1 MYLKSTKD
9 IKRRGESMIKK
20 LAPYMKKYKTQLMLG
35 VLCAALEA
43 IFELLIPLVMA
54 QIVDVGI
61 STGNTIYTI
70 KMGLLMLVMAA
81 ISLSFGIGL
90 SKFSAIA
97 GQGFGAEL
105 RQAEYEKIQTYSF
118 KNIEKFSTAS
128 LITRL
133 TTDITMIQNALTM
146 GIKLLVRAPMMLIV
160 ACILAVTISPK
171 LAMIFLV
178 SMPVLII
185 SIGLIIKNVK
195 PKFESMQKKIDNL
208 NTTVQ
213 ENLIGIRVVKSF
225 VRRNKEKEKFKN
237 SNDELLQASEGAF
250 GIVVLNMPIMQLVV
264 FASIIG
270 ILWFGGNMVHAG
282 TLTVGKLTSFMTY
295 SFQILMALMMLSMV
309 LMMLSRSVASVQRI
323 IEVLEEEPDIKD
335 PVNPITEVK
344 NGEIEFR
351 NVNFKYEDDSDENNL
366 EGINIKIKAGE
377 TIGVIGSTGSGKSS
391 LVQLIPR
398 LYDAT
403 EGEVYVGG
411 VNVKNYHIETL
422 RNEVAM
428 VLQKNTLFS
437 GTIKENLMWGNENAT
452 DAEIEAAASSACV
465 DEFID
470 RLPGRYDMH
479 LEQGGVNVSGGQ
491 KQRLCIA
498 RAILKQP
505 KVLILDDSTSAVDTA
520 TDAKIRKAFAE
531 DLKDTTKIIIA
542 QRVNSVSTADK
553 IIVMDDG
560 KISAIGTHDELM
572 ESSEIY
578 KDVYESQTEGSGDF
592 DENGGE

>member
-1 MYLKSTKD
+1 
-9 IKRRGESMIKK
+9 MIKK
-20 LAPYMKKYKTQLMLG
+20 LAPYMKKYKTPLILA

-61 STGNTIYTI
+61 SSGDTGYTI

-81 ISLSFGIGL
+81 ISLSFGLGL

-97 GQGFGAEL
+97 GQGFGAEI

-133 TTDITMIQNALTM
+133 TTDITMIQNSMTM

-160 ACILAVTISPK
+160 ACILSVTISAK

-195 PKFESMQKKIDNL
+195 PRFEAMQKKIDNL

-213 ENLIGIRVVKSF
+213 ENLIGMRVVKSF
-225 VRRNKEKEKFKN
+225 VRRNKEKEKFKA
-237 SNDELLQASEGAF
+237 SNDDLLQASEGAF
-250 GIVVLNMPIMQLVV
+250 GIVVLNMPIMQVVV
-264 FASIIG
+264 FASVIG

-295 SFQILMALMMLSMV
+295 SFQILMSLMMLSMV
-309 LMMLSRSVASVQRI
+309 LMMLSRAVASAQRI

-335 PVNPITEVK
+335 PVNPVTEVK

-366 EGINIKIKAGE
+366 EGINITIKAGE
-377 TIGVIGSTGSGKSS
+377 TVGIIGSSGSGKSS

-411 VNVKNYHIETL
+411 VNVKDYHIETL

-437 GTIKENLMWGNENAT
+437 GTIRENLMWGNENAT
-452 DAEIEAAASSACV
+452 EAEIEAAAASACV

-479 LEQGGVNVSGGQ
+479 IEQGGVNVSGGQ

-542 QRVNSVSTADK
+542 QRVNSVATADK

-578 KDVYESQTEGSGDF
+578 KDVYKSQQEGVGLR
-592 DENGGE
+592 E

>member
-1 MYLKSTKD
+1 
-9 IKRRGESMIKK
+9 MIKK
-20 LAPYMKKYKTQLMLG
+20 LAPYMKKYKTPLILG

-43 IFELLIPLVMA
+43 TFELLIPLVMA
-54 QIVDVGI
+54 KIVDVGI
-61 STGNTIYTI
+61 STGNMTYTI

-81 ISLSFGIGL
+81 ISLSFGLGL
-90 SKFSAIA
+90 AKFSAIA

-133 TTDITMIQNALTM
+133 TTDITMIQNSLTM

-160 ACILAVTISPK
+160 ACILSVTISSQ

-185 SIGLIIKNVK
+185 AIGLIIKNVK
-195 PKFESMQKKIDNL
+195 PRFEAMQKKIDNL

-213 ENLIGIRVVKSF
+213 ENLIGMRVVKSF
-225 VRRNKEKEKFKN
+225 VRRNKEKEKFKL
-237 SNDELLQASEGAF
+237 SNDDLLQASEGAF
-250 GIVVLNMPIMQLVV
+250 GVVVLNMPIMQVVV
-264 FASIIG
+264 FSSVIG

-295 SFQILMALMMLSMV
+295 SFQILMSLMMLSMV
-309 LMMLSRSVASVQRI
+309 LMMMSRAVASAQRI
-323 IEVLEEEPDIKD
+323 IEVLEEESDIQD

-366 EGINIKIKAGE
+366 EGINVTIKAGE
-377 TIGVIGSTGSGKSS
+377 TVGIIGSTGSGKSS

-403 EGEVYVGG
+403 EGEVFVGG
-411 VNVKNYHIETL
+411 VNVKDYHIETL

-437 GTIKENLMWGNENAT
+437 GTIRENLMWGNENAT
-452 DAEIEAAASSACV
+452 EAEIEAAAASACV

-479 LEQGGVNVSGGQ
+479 IEQGGVNVSGGQ

-542 QRVNSVSTADK
+542 QRVNSVATADK

-578 KDVYESQTEGSGDF
+578 KDVYKSQQEGVGLR
-592 DENGGE
+592 E

>member
-1 MYLKSTKD
+1 
-9 IKRRGESMIKK
+9 MIKK
-20 LAPYMKKYKTQLMLG
+20 LAPYMKKYKTPLILG

-43 IFELLIPLVMA
+43 TFELLIPLVMA

-61 STGNTIYTI
+61 STGDTGYTI
-70 KMGLLMLVMAA
+70 KMGLLMVVMAA

-97 GQGFGAEL
+97 GQGFGAEI

-133 TTDITMIQNALTM
+133 TTDITMIQNSLTM
-146 GIKLLVRAPMMLIV
+146 GIKLLVRVPMMLIV
-160 ACILAVTISPK
+160 ACILSVTISSK

-185 SIGLIIKNVK
+185 AIGLIIKNVK
-195 PKFESMQKKIDNL
+195 PRFEAMQKKIDNL

-213 ENLIGIRVVKSF
+213 ENLIAIRVVKSF
-225 VRRNKEKEKFKN
+225 VRRNKEKEKFKV
-237 SNDELLQASEGAF
+237 SNDDLLQASEGAF
-250 GIVVLNMPIMQLVV
+250 GIVVLNMPVMQVVV
-264 FASIIG
+264 FSSVIG
-270 ILWFGGNMVHAG
+270 ILWFGGNMVNAG

-295 SFQILMALMMLSMV
+295 SFQILMSLMMLSMV
-309 LMMLSRSVASVQRI
+309 LMMMSRAVASAQRI

-335 PVNPITEVK
+335 PVNPVTEVRD
-344 NGEIEFR
+344 GEIEFR
-351 NVNFKYEDDSDENNL
+351 NVNFKYEDDGDENNL
-366 EGINIKIKAGE
+366 EGINIKIKSGE
-377 TIGVIGSTGSGKSS
+377 TIGIIGSTGSGKSS

-403 EGEVYVGG
+403 EGEVFVGG

-452 DAEIEAAASSACV
+452 DAEIEAAATSACV

-542 QRVNSVSTADK
+542 QRVNSVATADK

-578 KDVYESQTEGSGDF
+578 KDVYKSQQEGVGLR
-592 DENGGE
+592 E

>member
-1 MYLKSTKD
+1 
-9 IKRRGESMIKK
+9 MIKK
-20 LAPYMKKYKTQLMLG
+20 LAPYMKKYKTPLILG

-43 IFELLIPLVMA
+43 TFELLIPLVMA

-61 STGNTIYTI
+61 STGDTGYTI
-70 KMGLLMLVMAA
+70 KMGLLMVVMAA
-81 ISLSFGIGL
+81 ISLSFGLGL

-133 TTDITMIQNALTM
+133 TTDITMIQNSLTM

-160 ACILAVTISPK
+160 ACILSVTISPQ

-185 SIGLIIKNVK
+185 CIGLIIKNVK
-195 PKFESMQKKIDNL
+195 PRFEAMQKKIDNL

-225 VRRNKEKEKFKN
+225 VRRNKEKEKFKI
-237 SNDELLQASEGAF
+237 SNDDLLNASEGAF
-250 GIVVLNMPIMQLVV
+250 GIVVLNMPIMQVVV
-264 FASIIG
+264 FASVIG

-295 SFQILMALMMLSMV
+295 SFQILMSLMMLSMV
-309 LMMLSRSVASVQRI
+309 LMMMSRAVASAQRI
-323 IEVLEEEPDIKD
+323 LEVLEEESDIKD

-344 NGEIEFR
+344 DGEIEFR

-366 EGINIKIKAGE
+366 EAINIKIKAGE
-377 TIGVIGSTGSGKSS
+377 TVGIIGSTGSGKSS

-411 VNVKNYHIETL
+411 VNVKDYHIETL

-452 DAEIEAAASSACV
+452 DAEIEAAATSACV

-479 LEQGGVNVSGGQ
+479 IEQGGVNVSGGQ

-520 TDAKIRKAFAE
+520 TDAKIRKAFVE

-542 QRVNSVSTADK
+542 QRVNSVATADK

-578 KDVYESQTEGSGDF
+578 KDVYKSQQEGVGLR
-592 DENGGE
+592 E

>member
-1 MYLKSTKD
+1 
-9 IKRRGESMIKK
+9 MIKK

-61 STGNTIYTI
+61 STGNTTYTI

-225 VRRNKEKEKFKN
+225 VRRNKEKEKFKK

-295 SFQILMALMMLSMV
+295 SFQILMSLMMLSMV
-309 LMMLSRSVASVQRI
+309 LMMLSRSVASAQRI

-578 KDVYESQTEGSGDF
+578 KDVYKSQQEGVGLR
-592 DENGGE
+592 E

>member
-1 MYLKSTKD
+1 
-9 IKRRGESMIKK
+9 MIKK
-20 LAPYMKKYKTQLMLG
+20 LAPYMKKYKTPLILG

-43 IFELLIPLVMA
+43 TFELLIPLVMA

-61 STGNTIYTI
+61 STGDTGYTI
-70 KMGLLMLVMAA
+70 KMGLLMVVMVA

-97 GQGFGAEL
+97 GQGFGAEI

-133 TTDITMIQNALTM
+133 TTDITMIQNSLTM

-160 ACILAVTISPK
+160 ACILSVTISSK

-185 SIGLIIKNVK
+185 AIGLIIKNVK
-195 PKFESMQKKIDNL
+195 PRFEAMQKKIDNL

-213 ENLIGIRVVKSF
+213 ENLIAIRVVKSF
-225 VRRNKEKEKFKN
+225 VRRNKEKEKFKV
-237 SNDELLQASEGAF
+237 SNDDLLQASEGAF
-250 GIVVLNMPIMQLVV
+250 GIVVLNMPVMQVVV
-264 FASIIG
+264 FSSVIG
-270 ILWFGGNMVHAG
+270 ILWFGGNMVNAG

-295 SFQILMALMMLSMV
+295 SFQILMSLMMLSMV
-309 LMMLSRSVASVQRI
+309 LMMMSRAVASAQRI

-335 PVNPITEVK
+335 PVNPVTEVRD
-344 NGEIEFR
+344 GEIEFR
-351 NVNFKYEDDSDENNL
+351 NVNFKYEDDGDENNL
-366 EGINIKIKAGE
+366 EGINIKIKSGE
-377 TIGVIGSTGSGKSS
+377 TIGIIGSTGSGKSS

-403 EGEVYVGG
+403 EGEVFVGG

-452 DAEIEAAASSACV
+452 DAEIEAAATSACV

-542 QRVNSVSTADK
+542 QRVNSVATADK

-578 KDVYESQTEGSGDF
+578 KDVYKSQQEGVGLR
-592 DENGGE
+592 E

>member
-1 MYLKSTKD
+1 MV
-9 IKRRGESMIKK
+9 KK
-20 LAPYMKKYKTQLMLG
+20 LAPYMKKYKTPLILA

-61 STGNTIYTI
+61 SSGDTGYTI
-70 KMGLLMLVMAA
+70 KMGLLMLIMAA
-81 ISLSFGIGL
+81 ISLSFGLGL

-97 GQGFGAEL
+97 GQGFGAEI

-133 TTDITMIQNALTM
+133 TTDITMIQNSMTM

-160 ACILAVTISPK
+160 ACILSVTISAK

-195 PKFESMQKKIDNL
+195 PRFEAMQKKIDNL

-213 ENLIGIRVVKSF
+213 ENLIGMRVVKSF
-225 VRRNKEKEKFKN
+225 VRRNKEKEKFKA
-237 SNDELLQASEGAF
+237 SNDDLLQASEGAF
-250 GIVVLNMPIMQLVV
+250 GIVVLNMPIMQVVV
-264 FASIIG
+264 FASVIG

-282 TLTVGKLTSFMTY
+282 ALTVGKLTSFMTY
-295 SFQILMALMMLSMV
+295 SFQILMSLMMLSMV
-309 LMMLSRSVASVQRI
+309 LMMLSRAVASAQRI

-335 PVNPITEVK
+335 PVNPVTEVK

-366 EGINIKIKAGE
+366 EGINITIKAGE
-377 TIGVIGSTGSGKSS
+377 TVGIIGSTGSGKSS

-411 VNVKNYHIETL
+411 VNVKDYHIETL

-437 GTIKENLMWGNENAT
+437 GTIRENLMWGNENAT
-452 DAEIEAAASSACV
+452 EAEIEAAAASACV

-479 LEQGGVNVSGGQ
+479 IEQGGVNVSGGQ

-542 QRVNSVSTADK
+542 QRVNSVATADK

-578 KDVYESQTEGSGDF
+578 KDVYKSQQEGVGLR
-592 DENGGE
+592 E

>member
-1 MYLKSTKD
+1 
-9 IKRRGESMIKK
+9 MIKK
-20 LAPYMKKYKTQLMLG
+20 LAPYMKKYKTPLILG

-43 IFELLIPLVMA
+43 TFELLIPLVMA

-61 STGNTIYTI
+61 STGDTGYTI

-133 TTDITMIQNALTM
+133 TTDITMIQNSLTM

-160 ACILAVTISPK
+160 ACILSVAISPQ

-195 PKFESMQKKIDNL
+195 PRFEAMQKKIDNL

-225 VRRNKEKEKFKN
+225 VRRNKEKDKFKK

-250 GIVVLNMPIMQLVV
+250 GIVVLNMPIMQAVV

-295 SFQILMALMMLSMV
+295 SFQILMSLMMLSMV

-335 PVNPITEVK
+335 TVNPITEVK

-452 DAEIEAAASSACV
+452 DAEIEAAATSACA
-465 DEFID
+465 DEFINI
-470 RLPGRYDMH
+470 LPGKYDMH

-520 TDAKIRKAFAE
+520 TDAKIRAAFAN

-542 QRVNSVSTADK
+542 QRVNSVATADK

-560 KISAIGTHDELM
+560 KISAIGTHEELM
-572 ESSEIY
+572 ENSEIY
-578 KDVYESQTEGSGDF
+578 KDVYKSQQEGVGLR
-592 DENGGE
+592 E

>member
-1 MYLKSTKD
+1 
-9 IKRRGESMIKK
+9 MIKK
-20 LAPYMKKYKTQLMLG
+20 LAPYMKKYKTPLILG

-43 IFELLIPLVMA
+43 TFELLIPLVMA

-61 STGNTIYTI
+61 STGDTGYTI
-70 KMGLLMLVMAA
+70 KMGLLMVVMAA
-81 ISLSFGIGL
+81 ISLSFGLGL

-105 RQAEYEKIQTYSF
+105 RQAEYEKIQSYSF

-133 TTDITMIQNALTM
+133 TTDITMIQNSLTM

-160 ACILAVTISPK
+160 ACILSVTISPK

-195 PKFESMQKKIDNL
+195 PRFEVMQGKIDNL

-225 VRRNKEKEKFKN
+225 VRCNKEKEKFKA
-237 SNDELLQASEGAF
+237 SNDNLLQASEGAF
-250 GIVVLNMPIMQLVV
+250 SIVVLNMPIMQVVV
-264 FASIIG
+264 FASVIG
-270 ILWFGGNMVHAG
+270 ILWFGGNMVYAG

-295 SFQILMALMMLSMV
+295 SFQILMSLMMLSMV
-309 LMMLSRSVASVQRI
+309 LMMMSRAVASAQRI
-323 IEVLEEEPDIKD
+323 IEVLEEKPDIKD

-344 NGEIEFR
+344 DGEIEFR
-351 NVNFKYEDDSDENNL
+351 NVNFRYEDDSDENNL
-366 EGINIKIKAGE
+366 EAINIKIKAGE
-377 TIGVIGSTGSGKSS
+377 TVGIIGSTGSGKSS

-411 VNVKNYHIETL
+411 VNVKDYHIETL

-452 DAEIEAAASSACV
+452 DAEIEAAATSACV

-479 LEQGGVNVSGGQ
+479 IEQGGVNVSGGQ

-520 TDAKIRKAFAE
+520 TDAKVRKAFVE

-542 QRVNSVSTADK
+542 QRVNSVATADK

-578 KDVYESQTEGSGDF
+578 KDVYKSQQEGVGLR
-592 DENGGE
+592 E

>member
-1 MYLKSTKD
+1 
-9 IKRRGESMIKK
+9 MIKK
-20 LAPYMKKYKTQLMLG
+20 LAPYMKKYKTPLILG

-43 IFELLIPLVMA
+43 TFELLIPLVMA

-61 STGNTIYTI
+61 SSGDMGYTI
-70 KMGLLMLVMAA
+70 KMGLLMVVMAA
-81 ISLSFGIGL
+81 ISLSFGIAL

-133 TTDITMIQNALTM
+133 TTDITMIQNSITM

-160 ACILAVTISPK
+160 ACILSVTISSK

-185 SIGLIIKNVK
+185 AIGLIIKNVK
-195 PKFESMQKKIDNL
+195 PRFEAMQKKIDNL

-225 VRRNKEKEKFKN
+225 VRRNKEKEKFKV
-237 SNDELLQASEGAF
+237 SNDDLLQASEGAF
-250 GIVVLNMPIMQLVV
+250 GIVVLNMPVMQVVV
-264 FASIIG
+264 FSSVIG
-270 ILWFGGNMVHAG
+270 ILWFGGNMVHEG

-295 SFQILMALMMLSMV
+295 SFQILMSLMLLSMV
-309 LMMLSRSVASVQRI
+309 LMMMSRAVASAQRI
-323 IEVLEEEPDIKD
+323 IEVLEEEPDIVD
-335 PVNPITEVK
+335 PVNPVTEVK
-344 NGEIEFR
+344 DGEIEFR
-351 NVNFKYEDDSDENNL
+351 NVNFKYEDESDENNL

-377 TIGVIGSTGSGKSS
+377 TVGIIGSTGSGKSS

-411 VNVKNYHIETL
+411 VNVKDYHIETL

-452 DAEIEAAASSACV
+452 DAEIEAAATSACV

-470 RLPGRYDMH
+470 RLPGRYDMY

-560 KISAIGTHDELM
+560 KISAIGTHEELM

-578 KDVYESQTEGSGDF
+578 KDVYKSQQEGVGLR
-592 DENGGE
+592 E

>member
-1 MYLKSTKD
+1 
-9 IKRRGESMIKK
+9 MIKK
-20 LAPYMKKYKTQLMLG
+20 LAPYMKKYKTPLILG

-43 IFELLIPLVMA
+43 TFELLIPLVMA
-54 QIVDVGI
+54 KIVDVGI
-61 STGNTIYTI
+61 STGNMTYTI

-81 ISLSFGIGL
+81 ISLSFGLGL
-90 SKFSAIA
+90 SKFAAIA

-105 RQAEYEKIQTYSF
+105 RQAEYEKVQTYSF

-133 TTDITMIQNALTM
+133 TTDITMIQNSLTM

-160 ACILAVTISPK
+160 ACILSVTISSQ
-171 LAMIFLV
+171 LAMIFSV

-185 SIGLIIKNVK
+185 AIGLIIKNVK
-195 PKFESMQKKIDNL
+195 PRFEAMQKKIDNL

-213 ENLIGIRVVKSF
+213 ENLIGMRVVKSF
-225 VRRNKEKEKFKN
+225 VRRNKEKEKFKL
-237 SNDELLQASEGAF
+237 SNDDLLQASEGAF
-250 GIVVLNMPIMQLVV
+250 GVVVLNMPIMQVVV
-264 FASIIG
+264 FSSVIG

-295 SFQILMALMMLSMV
+295 SFQILMSLMMLSMV
-309 LMMLSRSVASVQRI
+309 LMMMSRAVASAQRI
-323 IEVLEEEPDIKD
+323 IEVLEEESDIQD

-366 EGINIKIKAGE
+366 EGINVTIKAGE
-377 TIGVIGSTGSGKSS
+377 TVGIIGSTGSGKSS

-403 EGEVYVGG
+403 EGEVFVGG
-411 VNVKNYHIETL
+411 VNVKDYHIETL

-452 DAEIEAAASSACV
+452 EAEIEAAAASACV

-479 LEQGGVNVSGGQ
+479 IEQGGVNVSGGQ

-578 KDVYESQTEGSGDF
+578 KDVYKSQQEGVGLR
-592 DENGGE
+592 E

>member
-1 MYLKSTKD
+1 
-9 IKRRGESMIKK
+9 
-20 LAPYMKKYKTQLMLG
+20 
-35 VLCAALEA
+35 
-43 IFELLIPLVMA
+43 
-54 QIVDVGI
+54 
-61 STGNTIYTI
+61 
-70 KMGLLMLVMAA
+70 
-81 ISLSFGIGL
+81 
-90 SKFSAIA
+90 
-97 GQGFGAEL
+97 
-105 RQAEYEKIQTYSF
+105 
-118 KNIEKFSTAS
+118 
-128 LITRL
+128 
-133 TTDITMIQNALTM
+133 MIQNALTM

-295 SFQILMALMMLSMV
+295 SFQILMS

-578 KDVYESQTEGSGDF
+578 KDVYKSQQEGVGLR
-592 DENGGE
+592 E

>member
-1 MYLKSTKD
+1 
-9 IKRRGESMIKK
+9 MIKK
-20 LAPYMKKYKTQLMLG
+20 LAPYMKKYKTPLILG

-43 IFELLIPLVMA
+43 TFELLIPLVMA

-61 STGNTIYTI
+61 STGDIGYTI
-70 KMGLLMLVMAA
+70 KMGLLMVVMAA

-97 GQGFGAEL
+97 GQGFGTEL

-133 TTDITMIQNALTM
+133 TTDITMIQNSLTM

-160 ACILAVTISPK
+160 ACILSVTISSQ

-178 SMPVLII
+178 SMPVLTIAI
-185 SIGLIIKNVK
+185 ALIIKNVK
-195 PKFESMQKKIDNL
+195 PRFEAMQKKIDNL

-225 VRRNKEKEKFKN
+225 VRRNKEKEKFKV
-237 SNDELLQASEGAF
+237 SNDDLLQASEGAF
-250 GIVVLNMPIMQLVV
+250 GIVVLNMPVMQGVL
-264 FASIIG
+264 FSSIIG
-270 ILWFGGNMVHAG
+270 ILWFGGNMVNAG
-282 TLTVGKLTSFMTY
+282 TLTVGKLTSFFTY
-295 SFQILMALMMLSMV
+295 SFQILMSLMLLSMV
-309 LMMLSRSVASVQRI
+309 LMMISRSVASAQRI

-335 PVNPITEVK
+335 SANPVTEVRD
-344 NGEIEFR
+344 GEIEFR

-377 TIGVIGSTGSGKSS
+377 TIGIIGSTGSGKSS

-398 LYDAT
+398 LYDVT
-403 EGEVYVGG
+403 EGEVFVGG

-452 DAEIEAAASSACV
+452 DAEIEAAAASACV

-520 TDAKIRKAFAE
+520 TDAKIRKAFVE

-542 QRVNSVSTADK
+542 QRVNSVANADK

-578 KDVYESQTEGSGDF
+578 KDVYKSQQEGVGLR
-592 DENGGE
+592 E

>member
-1 MYLKSTKD
+1 
-9 IKRRGESMIKK
+9 MIKK
-20 LAPYMKKYKTQLMLG
+20 LAPYMKKYKTPLILG

-43 IFELLIPLVMA
+43 TFELLIPLVMA
-54 QIVDVGI
+54 KIVDVGI
-61 STGNTIYTI
+61 STGNMTYTI

-81 ISLSFGIGL
+81 ISLSFGLGL
-90 SKFSAIA
+90 SKFAAIA

-133 TTDITMIQNALTM
+133 TTDITMIQNSLTM

-160 ACILAVTISPK
+160 ACILSVTISSQ

-185 SIGLIIKNVK
+185 AIGLIIKNVK
-195 PKFESMQKKIDNL
+195 PRFEAMQKKIDNL

-213 ENLIGIRVVKSF
+213 ENLIGMRVVKSF
-225 VRRNKEKEKFKN
+225 VRRNKEKEKFKL
-237 SNDELLQASEGAF
+237 SNDDLLQASEGAF
-250 GIVVLNMPIMQLVV
+250 GVVVLNMPIMQVVV
-264 FASIIG
+264 FSSVIG

-295 SFQILMALMMLSMV
+295 SFQILMSLMMLSMV
-309 LMMLSRSVASVQRI
+309 LMMMSRAVASAQRI
-323 IEVLEEEPDIKD
+323 IEVLEEESDIQD

-366 EGINIKIKAGE
+366 EGINVTIKAGE
-377 TIGVIGSTGSGKSS
+377 TVGIIGSTGSGKSS

-403 EGEVYVGG
+403 EGEVFVGG
-411 VNVKNYHIETL
+411 VNVKDYHIETL

-437 GTIKENLMWGNENAT
+437 GTIRENLMWGNENAT
-452 DAEIEAAASSACV
+452 EAEIEAAAASACV

-479 LEQGGVNVSGGQ
+479 IEQGGVNVSGGQ

-578 KDVYESQTEGSGDF
+578 KDVYKSQQEGVGLR
-592 DENGGE
+592 E

>member
-1 MYLKSTKD
+1 
-9 IKRRGESMIKK
+9 MIKK
-20 LAPYMKKYKTQLMLG
+20 LAPYMKKYKTPLILG

-43 IFELLIPLVMA
+43 TFELLIPLVMA
-54 QIVDVGI
+54 KIVDVGI
-61 STGNTIYTI
+61 STGDTSYTI

-81 ISLSFGIGL
+81 VSLCFGIGL
-90 SKFSAIA
+90 SRFSATV
-97 GQGFGAEL
+97 GQGFGSEL

-128 LITRL
+128 LVTRL
-133 TTDITMIQNALTM
+133 TTDITMIQNSLTM
-146 GIKLLVRAPMMLIV
+146 GIKLLVRAPIMLIV
-160 ACILAVTISPK
+160 ACLLSVTISPQ

-185 SIGLIIKNVK
+185 AIGLIIRNVK
-195 PKFESMQKKIDNL
+195 PRFEAMQKKIDNL

-225 VRRNKEKEKFKN
+225 VRRNKEKEKFKK
-237 SNDELLQASEGAF
+237 SNDDLLQASEGAF
-250 GIVVLNMPIMQLVV
+250 GIVVLNMPIMQIVV
-264 FASIIG
+264 FSSVIG
-270 ILWFGGNMVHAG
+270 ILWFGGNMVYEG

-295 SFQILMALMMLSMV
+295 SFQILMSLMLLSMV
-309 LMMLSRSVASVQRI
+309 LMMLSRSVASATRI
-323 IEVLEEEPDIKD
+323 IEVLEEESDIKD
-335 PVNPITEVK
+335 PVSPITEVK
-344 NGEIEFR
+344 SGEVEFR
-351 NVNFKYEDDSDENNL
+351 NVSFKYEDDSDENNL
-366 EGINIKIKAGE
+366 EGINIKINAGE
-377 TIGVIGSTGSGKSS
+377 TVGIIGSTGAGKTS

-411 VNVKNYHIETL
+411 VNVKDYHIETL

-452 DAEIEAAASSACV
+452 DAEIEAAATSACA
-465 DEFID
+465 DEFINI
-470 RLPGRYDMH
+470 LPGKYDMH

-520 TDAKIRKAFAE
+520 TDAKIRAAFDN

-542 QRVNSVSTADK
+542 QRVNSVATADK

-560 KISAIGTHDELM
+560 KVSAIGTHEELM
-572 ESSEIY
+572 KNSEIY
-578 KDVYESQTEGSGDF
+578 KDVYKSQQEGVGLR
-592 DENGGE
+592 E

>member
-1 MYLKSTKD
+1 
-9 IKRRGESMIKK
+9 MIKK
-20 LAPYMKKYKTQLMLG
+20 LAPYMKKYKTPLILG

-43 IFELLIPLVMA
+43 TFELLIPLVMA

-61 STGNTIYTI
+61 STGDTGYTI
-70 KMGLLMLVMAA
+70 KMGLLMVVMAA
-81 ISLSFGIGL
+81 ISLSFGLGL

-105 RQAEYEKIQTYSF
+105 RQAEYEKIQSYSF

-133 TTDITMIQNALTM
+133 TTDITMIQNSLTM

-160 ACILAVTISPK
+160 ACILSVTISPK

-195 PKFESMQKKIDNL
+195 PRFEVMQGKIDNL

-225 VRRNKEKEKFKN
+225 VRCNKEKEKFKA
-237 SNDELLQASEGAF
+237 SNDNLLQASEGAF
-250 GIVVLNMPIMQLVV
+250 SIVVLNMPIMQVVV
-264 FASIIG
+264 FASVIG
-270 ILWFGGNMVHAG
+270 ILWFGGNMVYAG

-295 SFQILMALMMLSMV
+295 SFQILMSLMMLSMV
-309 LMMLSRSVASVQRI
+309 LMMMSRAVASAQRI
-323 IEVLEEEPDIKD
+323 IEVLEEKPDIKD

-344 NGEIEFR
+344 DGEIEFR
-351 NVNFKYEDDSDENNL
+351 NVNFRYEDDSDENNL
-366 EGINIKIKAGE
+366 EAINIKIKAGE
-377 TIGVIGSTGSGKSS
+377 TVGIIGSTGSGKSS

-411 VNVKNYHIETL
+411 VNVKDYHIETL

-452 DAEIEAAASSACV
+452 DAEIEAAATSACV

-479 LEQGGVNVSGGQ
+479 IEQGGVNVSGGQ

-520 TDAKIRKAFAE
+520 TDAKIRKAFVE

-542 QRVNSVSTADK
+542 QRVNSVATADK

-578 KDVYESQTEGSGDF
+578 KDVYKSQQEGVGLR
-592 DENGGE
+592 E

>member
-1 MYLKSTKD
+1 
-9 IKRRGESMIKK
+9 MIKK
-20 LAPYMKKYKTQLMLG
+20 LAPYMKKYKTPLILG

-43 IFELLIPLVMA
+43 TFELLIPLVMA
-54 QIVDVGI
+54 KIVDVGI
-61 STGNTIYTI
+61 STGNMTYTI

-81 ISLSFGIGL
+81 ISLSFGLGL
-90 SKFSAIA
+90 SKFAAIA

-133 TTDITMIQNALTM
+133 TTDITMIQNSLTM

-160 ACILAVTISPK
+160 ACILSVTISSQ

-185 SIGLIIKNVK
+185 AIGLIIKNVK
-195 PKFESMQKKIDNL
+195 PRFEAMQKKIDNL

-213 ENLIGIRVVKSF
+213 ENLIGMRVVKSF
-225 VRRNKEKEKFKN
+225 VRRNKEKEKFKL
-237 SNDELLQASEGAF
+237 SNDDLLQASEGAF
-250 GIVVLNMPIMQLVV
+250 GVVVLNMPIMQVVV
-264 FASIIG
+264 FSSVIG

-295 SFQILMALMMLSMV
+295 SFQILMSLMMLSMV
-309 LMMLSRSVASVQRI
+309 LMMMSRAVASAQRI
-323 IEVLEEEPDIKD
+323 IEVLEEESDIQD

-366 EGINIKIKAGE
+366 EGINVTIKAGE
-377 TIGVIGSTGSGKSS
+377 TVGIIGSTGSGKSS

-403 EGEVYVGG
+403 EGEVFVGG
-411 VNVKNYHIETL
+411 VNVKDYHIETL

-452 DAEIEAAASSACV
+452 EAEIEAAAASACV

-479 LEQGGVNVSGGQ
+479 IEQGGVNVSGGQ

-578 KDVYESQTEGSGDF
+578 KDVYKSQQEGVCLR
-592 DENGGE
+592 E